1 MAEESG
7 TANET
12 ATADLSGGINDL
24 KETVYNFLENV
35 FTWMSTHQGLALIII
50 IGVFGIMAWLI
61 LRARKHGKQL
71 EKQVS
76 SKDIA
81 IGKKDTLIE
90 EQKNKLAALEKKMS
104 DQRGFIGEALLGTLM
119 SLTGYDISQLKI
131 FFKFLT
137 EINGNPLQIADTQA
151 NTVPGSRRLEEERDD
166 STKGNEKTIAPDSG
180 PEEVVKAKKAGKE

>member
-12 ATADLSGGINDL
+12 ATADLSGGINNL

>member
-1 MAEESG
+1 MSEESG

-12 ATADLSGGINDL
+12 AAADLSGGFNNL
-24 KETVYNFLENV
+24 KETVYNFLENL
-35 FTWMSTHQGLALIII
+35 FSWMSTHQGLALIIVL
-50 IGVFGIMAWLI
+50 GVLGIMIWFI
-61 LRARKHGKQL
+61 LRAKKHGKQL

-81 IGKKDTLIE
+81 IGKKDALIE

-137 EINGNPLQIADTQA
+137 EINGNPLQIADARA
-151 NTVPGSRRLEEERDD
+151 NTVPGSQRLEEERND
-166 STKGNEKTIAPDSG
+166 STRGNENIPAPGSG
-180 PEEVVKAKKAGKE
+180 SEEVAEAKKAGEE

>member
-1 MAEESG
+1 MSEESG

-12 ATADLSGGINDL
+12 AAADLSGGFNNL
-24 KETVYNFLENV
+24 KETVYNFLENL
-35 FTWMSTHQGLALIII
+35 FSWMSTHQGLALIIVL
-50 IGVFGIMAWLI
+50 GVLGIMIWFI
-61 LRARKHGKQL
+61 LRAKKHGKQL

-81 IGKKDTLIE
+81 IGKKDALIE

-137 EINGNPLQIADTQA
+137 EINGNPLQIADAHA
-151 NTVPGSRRLEEERDD
+151 NTVPGSQRLEEERND
-166 STKGNEKTIAPDSG
+166 STRGNENIPAPGSG
-180 PEEVVKAKKAGKE
+180 PEEVAEAKKAGEE

>member
-1 MAEESG
+1 MG
-7 TANET
+7 TAGEIVK
-12 ATADLSGGINDL
+12 ADVGGGFQNY
-24 KETVYNFLENV
+24 KEAVYNLLGNF
-35 FTWMSTHQGLALIII
+35 FTWLSTHQGLALIII

-81 IGKKDTLIE
+81 IGKKDALIE

>member
-1 MAEESG
+1 MSEESG

-12 ATADLSGGINDL
+12 AAADLSGGFNNL
-24 KETVYNFLENV
+24 KETVYNFLENL
-35 FTWMSTHQGLALIII
+35 FSWMSTHQGLALIIVL
-50 IGVFGIMAWLI
+50 GVLGIMIWFI
-61 LRARKHGKQL
+61 LRAKKHGKQL

-81 IGKKDTLIE
+81 IGKKDALIE

-137 EINGNPLQIADTQA
+137 EINGNPLQIADAHA
-151 NTVPGSRRLEEERDD
+151 NTVPGSRRLEEERND
-166 STKGNEKTIAPDSG
+166 STRGNENIPAPGSG
-180 PEEVVKAKKAGKE
+180 PEEVAEAKKAGEE

>member
-1 MAEESG
+1 MSEESG

-12 ATADLSGGINDL
+12 ATADLSGGFNNL
-24 KETVYNFLENV
+24 KETVYNFLENL
-35 FTWMSTHQGLALIII
+35 FSWMSTHQGLALIIV
-50 IGVFGIMAWLI
+50 IGVLGILIWFI

-90 EQKNKLAALEKKMS
+90 EQKNKLAALERKMS

-119 SLTGYDISQLKI
+119 NLTGYDINQLKI

-137 EINGNPLQIADTQA
+137 EISGNPLQIADAQA
-151 NTVPGSRRLEEERDD
+151 NTVPGSQRLEEESDD
-166 STKGNEKTIAPDSG
+166 STKGNEKAIAPDSG
-180 PEEVVKAKKAGKE
+180 PEEVVEAKKTGEE